1 MVWKLALGT
10 RSSPL
15 ALAQASLAQQAIEA
29 AAHADYPDGVLVEIK
44 KYTTSGDRLFDAR
57 LESFGG
63 KGLFIKE
70 IEVALLDK
78 KVDVAIHSVKDLP
91 VQVTPGLVF
100 AAFLER
106 EDPRDVLITRCGE
119 DLNNLK
125 NGALIGTSSLRRK
138 VQMLRLRHDL
148 EIVHFRGNVETRLKK
163 LEDGLVDATLLAVA
177 GLKRLHKWSEHF
189 KVLEESV
196 MLPAVGQGALVLQC
210 RKEDTEL
217 HAFLRRL
224 NHEKTEEA
232 VLCERSFSAHVFGS
246 CNTPVAGYAKRT
258 DSGQLHLRGLIA
270 TGEGTEIQEGEII
283 GAPLDAENLGQTLGL
298 SLKPFIEKW
307 KQCGSL

>member
-10 RSSPL
+10 RSSLL
-15 ALAQASLAQQAIEA
+15 ALAQASLAKQEIEEEGRT
-29 AAHADYPDGVLVEIK
+29 HSLEGIIVEIK

-70 IEVALLDK
+70 IEAALLNK
-78 KVDVAIHSVKDLP
+78 EVDVAIHSVKDLP
-91 VQVTPGLVF
+91 VQITPGLVF

-106 EDPRDVLITRCGE
+106 EDPRDVLITRGGE
-119 DLNNLK
+119 GLSALK

-138 VQMLRLRHDL
+138 VQMLRLRKDL
-148 EIVHFRGNVETRLKK
+148 EIVHFRGNVDTRLKK
-163 LEDGLVDATLLAVA
+163 LEEGLVDATLLAAA
-177 GLKRLHKWSEHF
+177 GLKRLHRWSEHF
-189 KVLEESV
+189 IILDDSV

-210 RKEDTEL
+210 REEDTEL

-224 NHEKTEEA
+224 NHQETEEA

-246 CNTPVAGYAKRT
+246 CNTPVAGYAKLT
-258 DSGQLHLRGLIA
+258 DSGQLHLQGLIA
-270 TGEGTEIQEGEII
+270 TLDGSEIKEGEIK
-283 GAPLDAENLGQTLGL
+283 GAPSDAESLGQTLGL
-298 SLKPFIEKW
+298 SLKPFIETW
-307 KQCGSL
+307 RQCGSL